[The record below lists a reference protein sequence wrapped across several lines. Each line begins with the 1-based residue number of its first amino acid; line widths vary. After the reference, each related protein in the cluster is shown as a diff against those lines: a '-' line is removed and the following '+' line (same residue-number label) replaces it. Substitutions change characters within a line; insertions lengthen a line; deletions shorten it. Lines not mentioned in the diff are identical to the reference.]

1 MISSLKKL
9 INDNSEEE
17 LVKDFED
24 IINENCDQYFDDDNK
39 LIKYYQSL
47 HILSKKD
54 DEFDINDVFKI
65 LKGNANLNNGEI
77 TCSKEGNIGNLEV
90 HLECFTGATISND
103 SIVFSP
109 EFRKKYENKYY
120 QQKETFKNNVKP
132 TARMPIKIKKQ
143 NDFLPERFFIY
154 VVENK
159 KIYDNFNFVKS
170 FLSESSSKTFYYK
183 GSIEYNSIRPLRI
196 NKVEIM

>member
-9 INDNSEEE
+9 INDNGEEE

-54 DEFDINDVFKI
+54 NDFDINVVFKI
-65 LKGNANLNNGEI
+65 LKENIKLSNGEI
-77 TCSKEGNIGNLEV
+77 TCSKEANIENLEA

-103 SIVFSP
+103 SIVFTS
-109 EFRKKYENKYY
+109 EFRKNYENKYY

-143 NDFLPERFFIY
+143 NNFSPERFFIY

-159 KIYDNFNFVKS
+159 KIYDSFDFVKS
-170 FLSESSSKTFYYK
+170 FLSKTKSKTFYCK
-183 GSIEYNSIRPLRI
+183 GSIEYNFIKPLRVD
-196 NKVEIM
+196 KAEIM

>member
-9 INDNSEEE
+9 INCNDEEK
-17 LVKDFED
+17 LVKDFEY

-54 DEFDINDVFKI
+54 DDFDIKVVFKI
-65 LKGNANLNNGEI
+65 LKENVKLSNGEI
-77 TCSKEGNIGNLEV
+77 TCSKEGNIENLEV
-90 HLECFTGATISND
+90 HLECFGGATISND
-103 SIVFSP
+103 SIVITP
-109 EFRKKYENKYY
+109 EFRKKYENKYN

-132 TARMPIKIKKQ
+132 TARMPISIKKQ
-143 NDFLPERFFIY
+143 NDFSPERFFIY

-159 KIYDNFNFVKS
+159 KIYDSFDFVKS

-196 NKVEIM
+196 DKVEIM